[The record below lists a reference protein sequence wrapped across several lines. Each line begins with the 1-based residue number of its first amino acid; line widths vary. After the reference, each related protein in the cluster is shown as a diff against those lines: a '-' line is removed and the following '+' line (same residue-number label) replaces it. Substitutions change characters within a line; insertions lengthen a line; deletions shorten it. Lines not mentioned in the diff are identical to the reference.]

1 MKYQAIFIG
10 EKIHFYHLFTK
21 NNDEFEKIYLWAMK
35 ENIGYFDECGKKIS
49 EILYR
54 NL

>member
-1 MKYQAIFIG
+1 MKLFMLEKNTIFPFI
-10 EKIHFYHLFTK
+10 YK